1 MGRNHALRCFPVLTC
16 VQLRLREPRAVRAD
30 FVQDLGAV
38 ETTSVRGDFLVELRG
53 CSIGDDDL

>member
-1 MGRNHALRCFPVLTC
+1 
-16 VQLRLREPRAVRAD
+16 
-30 FVQDLGAV
+30 VQDLGAV